1 MLNKKGAA
9 MVETAIAL
17 PILVMIVF
25 GFLYF
30 TMIIKDTL
38 VIQTAARE
46 GARHHA
52 VYHDPLGAVAAAE
65 EELSRGQVDDAVITP
80 TFGHDYLGVKVEK
93 DVVLSIPFADLQVFT
108 ISREVM
114 IHPVAKPT
122 W

>member
-1 MLNKKGAA
+1 MNKKGAA

-17 PILVMIVF
+17 PILTMIVF

-30 TMIIKDTL
+30 TMIMKDTL

-52 VYHDPLGAVAAAE
+52 VYHEPLEAVTVAQ
-65 EELSRGQVDDAVITP
+65 EELQRGQVDYATATA
-80 TFGHDYLGVKVEK
+80 TFGRNYRGMRVEK
-93 DVVLSIPFADLQVFT
+93 DIILSIPFAELQLFT

-114 IHPVAKPT
+114 IHPAAKPT